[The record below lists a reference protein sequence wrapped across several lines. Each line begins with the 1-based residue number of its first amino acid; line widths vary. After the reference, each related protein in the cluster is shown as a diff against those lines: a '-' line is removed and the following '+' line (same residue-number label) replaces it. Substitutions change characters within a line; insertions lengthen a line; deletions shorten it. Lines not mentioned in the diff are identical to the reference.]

1 MCERDP
7 ELKFNSP
14 ARFCKGVLAVAQI
27 VLPRPAIRFVEKV
40 SHIRR
45 HYSVCYTIATALA
58 FVLCIGSV
66 SAQST
71 TSTTRELPKKD
82 KAPVVSNPVPAAP
95 VAVPQV
101 ALPVEAP
108 KEKPLKQPVIS
119 WDGKLL
125 TIDAENSALSD
136 ILLGIRARTGAS
148 IDMPPNTS
156 SEHVAVHLG
165 PAPIR
170 DVISSLLYGT
180 DYDYIVQASDSDPD
194 GLRAVILTL
203 REKEG
208 NDVKVAGDPNN
219 HMRLMPGYA
228 APGKRDFQVAHEAEE
243 VAAGQADSA
252 NDNSSAAAAPAAADT
267 ATAQNSS
274 ASDQPNT
281 PATAA
286 PPTDSASADA
296 GLTIG
301 VDRQPNQ
308 AALLSSGQV
317 GTPDASS
324 MSQMEQNLQRMYEQ
338 RKQIQAQQNQGAP
351 PHTP

>member
-1 MCERDP
+1 
-7 ELKFNSP
+7 
-14 ARFCKGVLAVAQI
+14 VAQI
-27 VLPRPAIRFVEKV
+27 VFPRPAIRFVEKL

-71 TSTTRELPKKD
+71 TSNTRELPKKE
-82 KAPVVSNPVPAAP
+82 KAPVVSNPIPAAP
-95 VAVPQV
+95 VAVPPV
-101 ALPVEAP
+101 ALPVEP
-108 KEKPLKQPVIS
+108 REKPLKQPVIS

-148 IDMPPNTS
+148 VEMPPNTA

-203 REKEG
+203 REKDG

-219 HMRLMPGYA
+219 HMRLMPGYS

-243 VAAGQADSA
+243 AAAGSSADSA
-252 NDNSSAAAAPAAADT
+252 NTNDNSTAAAAPVAADA

-274 ASDQPNT
+274 ASETQPNT
-281 PATAA
+281 PSSTAPA
-286 PPTDSASADA
+286 DSASADP

-301 VDRQPNQ
+301 VERQPNQ
-308 AALLSSGQV
+308 SALLSSGQV
-317 GTPDASS
+317 GSPDASS
-324 MSQMEQNLQRMYEQ
+324 MSQMQQNLQRMYDQ
-338 RKQIQAQQNQGAP
+338 RKQIQAQQNQGIP

>member
-1 MCERDP
+1 M
-7 ELKFNSP
+7 L
-14 ARFCKGVLAVAQI
+14 
-27 VLPRPAIRFVEKV
+27 LPRPAIRFFEMI

-71 TSTTRELPKKD
+71 TSTTRELPKKAI
-82 KAPVVSNPVPAAP
+82 APVSNPVPVAP
-95 VAVPQV
+95 VAAPQV
-101 ALPVEAP
+101 ALPAEPP

-148 IDMPPNTS
+148 IEMPPNTA

-180 DYDYIVQASDSDPD
+180 DFDYIVQASDEDPD

-208 NDVKVAGDPNN
+208 SDVKVAGDPNN
-219 HMRLMPGYA
+219 HMRLMPGYG

-243 VAAGQADSA
+243 AAAGSTETAST
-252 NDNSSAAAAPAAADT
+252 NDNSTAAAAPPATDAAP
-267 ATAQNSS
+267 ATAQNSTTG
-274 ASDQPNT
+274 DQSNT
-281 PATAA
+281 PAATA
-286 PPTDSASADA
+286 PPADSATADA

-301 VDRQPNQ
+301 MDRQANQ
-308 AALLSSGQV
+308 AALLSSGQT
-317 GTPDASS
+317 GSPDASS
-324 MSQMEQNLQRMYEQ
+324 MSQMQQNLQRMYEQ
-338 RKQIQAQQNQGAP
+338 RKQIQAQQNQGLVTHP
-351 PHTP
+351 